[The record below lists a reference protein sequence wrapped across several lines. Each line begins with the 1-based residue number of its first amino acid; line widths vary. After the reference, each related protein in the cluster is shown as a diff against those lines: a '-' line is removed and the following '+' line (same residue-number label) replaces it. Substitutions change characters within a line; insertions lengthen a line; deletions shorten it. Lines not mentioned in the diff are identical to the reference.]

1 MLCGTRWWH
10 ASFKPM
16 NQAARNASRLD
27 RREKISPNTNGG
39 RSRRATAQQTDGA
52 CTITGVSD
60 IPLEPDSPDDDPYQ
74 STVWQTDGG
83 SLLEMMIDTDSWPDA
98 AVAQAQAR
106 FCVATDVVC
115 AAFGKPSIQVGA
127 LLCDNARMRDLNLQ
141 FRGKD
146 SPTNVLSFPDDSAPD
161 DSTPDN
167 APLDDSAVPAGA
179 SPRAVGEL
187 ALAYGQLAAEAN
199 EEDKS
204 LADHMTH
211 LWVHGL
217 AHLFGLDHETV
228 GDAEE
233 MEAAETAILA
243 RLGIADPY
251 AGFHVEDKVKT

>member
-1 MLCGTRWWH
+1 
-10 ASFKPM
+10 M
-16 NQAARNASRLD
+16 NQVARNASRLD
-27 RREKISPNTNGG
+27 RREKISPNKNGG

-251 AGFHVEDKVKT
+251 AGFHEEDKVKT

>member
-1 MLCGTRWWH
+1 
-10 ASFKPM
+10 M

-27 RREKISPNTNGG
+27 RREKISPNTYGG
-39 RSRRATAQQTDGA
+39 PSRRATAQQTDGA

>member
-1 MLCGTRWWH
+1 
-10 ASFKPM
+10 M
-16 NQAARNASRLD
+16 NQVARNASRLD

-167 APLDDSAVPAGA
+167 APLDNSAVPAGA

>member
-1 MLCGTRWWH
+1 
-10 ASFKPM
+10 M
-16 NQAARNASRLD
+16 NQPARNASRLD

-106 FCVATDVVC
+106 FCVATDVFC

-127 LLCDNARMRDLNLQ
+127 LLCDNSRMRDLNLQ
-141 FRGKD
+141 FLGKD
-146 SPTNVLSFPDDSAPD
+146 SPTNVLSFPDDS
-161 DSTPDN
+161 
-167 APLDDSAVPAGA
+167 PLDDSAVPAST
-179 SPRAVGEL
+179 SPLVVGEL

-217 AHLFGLDHETV
+217 AHLFGFDHETV
-228 GDAEE
+228 GEAEE

-251 AGFHVEDKVKT
+251 AGFHAEDKVKT

>member
-1 MLCGTRWWH
+1 
-10 ASFKPM
+10 M
-16 NQAARNASRLD
+16 NQVARNASRLD

-251 AGFHVEDKVKT
+251 AGFHVQDKVKT

>member
-1 MLCGTRWWH
+1 M
-10 ASFKPM
+10 
-16 NQAARNASRLD
+16 
-27 RREKISPNTNGG
+27 
-39 RSRRATAQQTDGA
+39 
-52 CTITGVSD
+52 SD

-83 SLLEMMIDTDSWPDA
+83 SLLEMMIDTHSWPDA
-98 AVAQAQAR
+98 AVAEAKAR

-127 LLCDNARMRDLNLQ
+127 LLCDNARMCDLNFQ
-141 FRGKD
+141 FCGKD
-146 SPTNVLSFPDDSAPD
+146 SPTNVLSFPDDSAVPP
-161 DSTPDN
+161 STS
-167 APLDDSAVPAGA
+167 PL
-179 SPRAVGEL
+179 AVGEL
-187 ALAYGQLAAEAN
+187 ALAYGQLAAEAD
-199 EEDKS
+199 ESDKS

-228 GDAEE
+228 GEAEE

-251 AGFHVEDKVKT
+251 SGFYVEDKVKT

>member
-1 MLCGTRWWH
+1 
-10 ASFKPM
+10 M
-16 NQAARNASRLD
+16 NQVARNASRLD

-106 FCVATDVVC
+106 FCIATDVVC

-127 LLCDNARMRDLNLQ
+127 LLCDNARMRHLNLQ

>member
-1 MLCGTRWWH
+1 
-10 ASFKPM
+10 M
-16 NQAARNASRLD
+16 NQVARNASRLD

-217 AHLFGLDHETV
+217 AHLFGLDHETI

-251 AGFHVEDKVKT
+251 AGFHEEDKVKT

>member
-1 MLCGTRWWH
+1 
-10 ASFKPM
+10 M
-16 NQAARNASRLD
+16 NQVARNASRLD

-217 AHLFGLDHETV
+217 AHLFGLDHKTV

-243 RLGIADPY
+243 RLGISNPY

>member
-1 MLCGTRWWH
+1 
-10 ASFKPM
+10 M
-16 NQAARNASRLD
+16 NQVARNASRLD

-243 RLGIADPY
+243 RLGIANPY
-251 AGFHVEDKVKT
+251 AGFYVEDKVKT

>member
-1 MLCGTRWWH
+1 
-10 ASFKPM
+10 M
-16 NQAARNASRLD
+16 NQVARNASRLD

-74 STVWQTDGG
+74 LTVWQTDGG

>member
-39 RSRRATAQQTDGA
+39 RLRRTTAQQTDGV

-83 SLLEMMIDTDSWPDA
+83 SLLEVMIDKDSWPDA

-146 SPTNVLSFPDDSAPD
+146 SPTNVLSFPDDSSPE
-161 DSTPDN
+161 N
-167 APLDDSAVPAGA
+167 APLDDTAVLAGT

>member
-1 MLCGTRWWH
+1 
-10 ASFKPM
+10 M
-16 NQAARNASRLD
+16 NQVARNASRLD

-161 DSTPDN
+161 DTTPDN

-217 AHLFGLDHETV
+217 AHLFGLDDETV

>member
-1 MLCGTRWWH
+1 
-10 ASFKPM
+10 M

-167 APLDDSAVPAGA
+167 APLDDSAVPAGT
-179 SPRAVGEL
+179 SPLAVGEL

>member
-1 MLCGTRWWH
+1 
-10 ASFKPM
+10 M
-16 NQAARNASRLD
+16 NQVARNASRLD

-146 SPTNVLSFPDDSAPD
+146 SPTNVLSFLDDSAPED
-161 DSTPDN
+161 
-167 APLDDSAVPAGA
+167 APPDDSAVPAGR

>member
-1 MLCGTRWWH
+1 
-10 ASFKPM
+10 M

-115 AAFGKPSIQVGA
+115 AAFGKPPIQVGA

-161 DSTPDN
+161 D
-167 APLDDSAVPAGA
+167 LAVPVGT
-179 SPRAVGEL
+179 SPLAVGEL

-233 MEAAETAILA
+233 MEAVETAILA

>member
-1 MLCGTRWWH
+1 
-10 ASFKPM
+10 M
-16 NQAARNASRLD
+16 NQVARNASRLD

-52 CTITGVSD
+52 CTRTGVSD
-60 IPLEPDSPDDDPYQ
+60 IPLEPDSPDNDPYQ

>member
-1 MLCGTRWWH
+1 
-10 ASFKPM
+10 M
-16 NQAARNASRLD
+16 NQVARNASRLD

-251 AGFHVEDKVKT
+251 AGFHVEDQVKT

>member
-1 MLCGTRWWH
+1 
-10 ASFKPM
+10 M
-16 NQAARNASRLD
+16 NQVARNASRLD

-106 FCVATDVVC
+106 FCIATDVVC

>member
-1 MLCGTRWWH
+1 
-10 ASFKPM
+10 
-16 NQAARNASRLD
+16 
-27 RREKISPNTNGG
+27 
-39 RSRRATAQQTDGA
+39 
-52 CTITGVSD
+52 
-60 IPLEPDSPDDDPYQ
+60 
-74 STVWQTDGG
+74 
-83 SLLEMMIDTDSWPDA
+83 MMIDTDSWPDA

-127 LLCDNARMRDLNLQ
+127 LLCDNSRMRDLNLQ
-141 FRGKD
+141 FLGKD

-161 DSTPDN
+161 GS
-167 APLDDSAVPAGA
+167 PLDDSAVPAGT
-179 SPRAVGEL
+179 SPLAVGEL
-187 ALAYGQLAAEAN
+187 ALAYGQLAAEAD
-199 EEDKS
+199 ESDKS

-228 GDAEE
+228 GEAEE

-251 AGFHVEDKVKT
+251 SGFYVEDKVKT

>member
-1 MLCGTRWWH
+1 
-10 ASFKPM
+10 M
-16 NQAARNASRLD
+16 NQVARNASRLD

-243 RLGIADPY
+243 RLGIADPH

>member
-1 MLCGTRWWH
+1 
-10 ASFKPM
+10 M
-16 NQAARNASRLD
+16 NQVARNASRLD

-146 SPTNVLSFPDDSAPD
+146 SPTNVLSFPDDSAPED
-161 DSTPDN
+161 
-167 APLDDSAVPAGA
+167 ALLDDSAVPAGT

>member
-1 MLCGTRWWH
+1 
-10 ASFKPM
+10 M
-16 NQAARNASRLD
+16 NQVARNASRLD

-146 SPTNVLSFPDDSAPD
+146 SPTNVLSFPDDSTPD

>member
-1 MLCGTRWWH
+1 
-10 ASFKPM
+10 M
-16 NQAARNASRLD
+16 NQVARNASRLD
-27 RREKISPNTNGG
+27 RREKISTNTSGG

-146 SPTNVLSFPDDSAPD
+146 SPTNVLSFPDDLAPD

-179 SPRAVGEL
+179 CPRAVGEL

>member
-1 MLCGTRWWH
+1 
-10 ASFKPM
+10 M
-16 NQAARNASRLD
+16 NQVARNASRLD

-251 AGFHVEDKVKT
+251 AGFHEEDKVKT

>member
-1 MLCGTRWWH
+1 M
-10 ASFKPM
+10 
-16 NQAARNASRLD
+16 
-27 RREKISPNTNGG
+27 
-39 RSRRATAQQTDGA
+39 
-52 CTITGVSD
+52 
-60 IPLEPDSPDDDPYQ
+60 
-74 STVWQTDGG
+74 TVWQTDGG
-83 SLLEMMIDTDSWPDA
+83 SLLEMLIDTRSWPDA
-98 AVAQAQAR
+98 AVAQAQSR

-115 AAFGKPSIQVGA
+115 AAFGKLSIQVGA

-146 SPTNVLSFPDDSAPD
+146 SSTNVLSFPDDSA
-161 DSTPDN
+161 T
-167 APLDDSAVPAGA
+167 PAGT
-179 SPRAVGEL
+179 SPLPVGEL

-228 GDAEE
+228 GQAEE

-251 AGFHVEDKVKT
+251 AGFDVADKVKT

>member
-1 MLCGTRWWH
+1 
-10 ASFKPM
+10 M
-16 NQAARNASRLD
+16 NQVARNASRLD

-167 APLDDSAVPAGA
+167 APLDDSAVPAGV

>member
-1 MLCGTRWWH
+1 MLCGPRWWH

-83 SLLEMMIDTDSWPDA
+83 SLLEMIIDTDSWPDA

-167 APLDDSAVPAGA
+167 APLDDSAVPAGT
-179 SPRAVGEL
+179 SPLAVGEL

>member
-1 MLCGTRWWH
+1 
-10 ASFKPM
+10 M
-16 NQAARNASRLD
+16 NQVARNASRLD

-52 CTITGVSD
+52 CNITGVSD

>member
-1 MLCGTRWWH
+1 M
-10 ASFKPM
+10 
-16 NQAARNASRLD
+16 
-27 RREKISPNTNGG
+27 
-39 RSRRATAQQTDGA
+39 
-52 CTITGVSD
+52 
-60 IPLEPDSPDDDPYQ
+60 EPESSDDDPYQ
-74 STVWQTDGG
+74 LTVWQTDGG
-83 SLLEMMIDTDSWPDA
+83 SLLEMMIDMNSWPDA
-98 AVAQAQAR
+98 AVAQAQSR

-127 LLCDNARMRDLNLQ
+127 LLCDNARMLDLNLQ

-146 SPTNVLSFPDDSAPD
+146 SPTNVLSFPDDSA
-161 DSTPDN
+161 
-167 APLDDSAVPAGA
+167 VPAGT
-179 SPRAVGEL
+179 SPFSVGEL

-228 GDAEE
+228 GQAEE

-251 AGFHVEDKVKT
+251 AGFDVADKVKT